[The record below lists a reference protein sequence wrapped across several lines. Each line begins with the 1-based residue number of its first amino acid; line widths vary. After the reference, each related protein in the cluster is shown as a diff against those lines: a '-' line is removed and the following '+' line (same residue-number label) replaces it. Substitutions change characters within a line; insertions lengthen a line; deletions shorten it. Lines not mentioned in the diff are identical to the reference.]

1 MNFRTSAM
9 NTHQQVEAL
18 KLRFWLLYKVDNAD
32 FEALITASYQSPLAI
47 VEFIENFEFQW
58 KKSGLEFRTY
68 LDRLTN
74 KGDRLSEQ
82 DIRIDERNKTIADV
96 RNAVF
101 YELRPILPDLGE
113 ILPEETS
120 TLSMVSMLV
129 RELIKSNET
138 IQEME
143 RAGAVYSE
151 LKEREIRQL
160 KGLDPD
166 IPF

>member
-1 MNFRTSAM
+1 MDT
-9 NTHQQVEAL
+9 
-18 KLRFWLLYKVDNAD
+18 
-32 FEALITASYQSPLAI
+32 
-47 VEFIENFEFQW
+47 
-58 KKSGLEFRTY
+58 
-68 LDRLTN
+68 LT
-74 KGDRLSEQ
+74 EQ
-82 DIRIDERNKTIADV
+82 DIRIDERNKAIADV